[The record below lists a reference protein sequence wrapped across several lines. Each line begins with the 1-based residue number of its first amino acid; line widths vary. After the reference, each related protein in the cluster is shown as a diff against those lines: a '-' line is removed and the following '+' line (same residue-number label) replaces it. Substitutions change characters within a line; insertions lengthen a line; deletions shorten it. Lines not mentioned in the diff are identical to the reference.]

1 VSSRIPSS
9 SRSWRSTPSTLLRVP
24 PMEVNRFKHRQLAP
38 TVGPSSRS
46 SGEFEGPSS
55 KSIYEVTTLLS
66 SFRLSATQHATMS
79 YPRRVQANFC
89 LAEFEFHRIKATIV
103 SSIKSKMDSVP
114 CLIEIRASRCNR
126 GSCRVQCQF
135 GSEQLS
141 FGPMVALHTPQH
153 RSGPKRQLLRRPRK
167 KSNTTCV
174 RVWKSI

>member
-1 VSSRIPSS
+1 MAIPTFYLAAGTSYGGH
-9 SRSWRSTPSTLLRVP
+9 
-24 PMEVNRFKHRQLAP
+24 RFKHRQLAP